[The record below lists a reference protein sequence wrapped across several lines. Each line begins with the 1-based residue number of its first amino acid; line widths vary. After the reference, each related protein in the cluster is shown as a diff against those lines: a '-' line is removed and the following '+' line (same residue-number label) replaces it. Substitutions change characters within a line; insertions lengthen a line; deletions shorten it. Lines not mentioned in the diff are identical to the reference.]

1 QVEDAVA
8 GVALVVLLHGV
19 GDRVGD
25 AGAVALE
32 HERDP
37 VADDLLELDQAL
49 LRAHLVVERHDLE
62 LASEHASRLVDG
74 VGGVLEL
81 VEPVLAGGREGPR
94 QRVDVGDADGIGGR
108 RAGRE
113 PGQQCHDHG
122 EHENA
127 LGHGPE
133 AGVWVIAETTELGT
147 RFARIAVTDDHG
159 RYVIPDLPQATYSV
173 WVRGY
178 GLVDS
183 PKVKSARGRILNLT
197 AVPAPNAAAAAEY
210 YPAIYWF
217 SMLKI
222 PDRSLFP
229 GTGPDG
235 NGMPVAYKTQ
245 EQWLNAVQLNGCGN
259 CHQL

>member
-1 QVEDAVA
+1 MQLVADDLDVGPLLAQHADGGLGHGLPERVVLADDVHLLDVLVGGDHVGERGHLHVGVGVEAEVPVVALLVRQRRVHRRVIQVEDAVA

-127 LGHGPE
+127 LG
-133 AGVWVIAETTELGT
+133 LGH
-147 RFARIAVTDDHG
+147 RWPPWG
-159 RYVIPDLPQATYSV
+159 G
-173 WVRGY
+173 GY
-178 GLVDS
+178 G
-183 PKVKSARGRILNLT
+183 AM
-197 AVPAPNAAAAAEY
+197 A
-210 YPAIYWF
+210 
-217 SMLKI
+217 
-222 PDRSLFP
+222 DRR
-229 GTGPDG
+229 
-235 NGMPVAYKTQ
+235 
-245 EQWLNAVQLNGCGN
+245 
-259 CHQL
+259 